1 MGFVQASGFAFDANH
16 LDIQQAFVEFYS
28 RVEEQTPPFA

>member
-16 LDIQQAFVEFYS
+16 LDIQQAFVEF
-28 RVEEQTPPFA
+28 